1 LRGAARRVRLHA
13 VELERSIDALDLL
26 CRTRRVFVL
35 TGAGLSTNS
44 GIPDYRGEGARLR
57 KRPPMTIKEF
67 RSGDDAQRRYWARSY
82 MGWPSFAAARP
93 NAGHQALARLGA
105 AGAVHAL
112 VTQNVDRLHHR
123 AGSRD
128 AVELHGALEDVLC
141 LSCGAREHRDALQ
154 LRLAALNPD
163 FTAPVG
169 VSHADGDVELEPN
182 DTVRWTLARCLA
194 CEGPLKPD
202 VVFFGENVPP
212 ATTRAAFSAFDAA
225 DALLVVGSSLTVFSG
240 YRFALRAHERGWPI
254 AIVNVGPTRADPLA
268 ALRVEHEQGVVLSAL
283 AARWS

>member
-1 LRGAARRVRLHA
+1 M
-13 VELERSIDALDLL
+13 ELERSIDALDLL

-93 NAGHQALARLGA
+93 NAGHQAVARLGA

-154 LRLAALNPD
+154 LRLAALNPEVVLG
-163 FTAPVG
+163 APSLG
-169 VSHADGDVELEPN
+169 ALE
-182 DTVRWTLARCLA
+182 VRA
-194 CEGPLKPD
+194 EG
-202 VVFFGENVPP
+202 GR
-212 ATTRAAFSAFDAA
+212 RAEGAK
-225 DALLVVGSSLTVFSG
+225 
-240 YRFALRAHERGWPI
+240 
-254 AIVNVGPTRADPLA
+254 A
-268 ALRVEHEQGVVLSAL
+268 ALDAILAL
-283 AARWS
+283 AGLRSEAPWSGWR

>member
-1 LRGAARRVRLHA
+1 M
-13 VELERSIDALDLL
+13 ELERTIDALDAL
-26 CRTRRVFVL
+26 CRSRRVFAL
-35 TGAGLSTNS
+35 TGAGLSTAS
-44 GIPDYRGEGARLR
+44 GIPDYRGDGARLR

-82 MGWPSFAAARP
+82 MGWPSFSAARP
-93 NAGHQALARLGA
+93 NAGHQALARLRA
-105 AGAVHAL
+105 AGAIHAL

-128 AVELHGALEDVLC
+128 AIELHGALEDVVC
-141 LSCGAREHRDALQ
+141 LTCGAREHRDALQ
-154 LRLAALNPD
+154 LRLAALNPG

-169 VSHADGDVELEPN
+169 VSHADGDVELEPG
-182 DTVRWTLARCLA
+182 DAVRWNLARCLA

-202 VVFFGENVPP
+202 VVFFGENVPA
-212 ATTRAAFSAFDAA
+212 ATTRAAFAAFDAA

-240 YRFALRAHERGWPI
+240 YRFAFRAHERGWPI
-254 AIVNVGPTRADPLA
+254 AILNLGPTRADPLA
-268 ALRVEHEQGVVLSAL
+268 ALRVEQEQGAALSAL